1 MLIIVNNNGG
11 QIFSLLPTPQSERE
25 RFYLMPQ
32 NVQFEHAAAMF
43 SLKYHRPENWDALET
58 ALNTAA
64 AAGAT
69 LIELV
74 VNDADGAQKLQHL
87 LAQVSHL

>member
-1 MLIIVNNNGG
+1 
-11 QIFSLLPTPQSERE
+11 
-25 RFYLMPQ
+25 
-32 NVQFEHAAAMF
+32 MF

-58 ALNTAA
+58 ALNTAWRQP
-64 AAGAT
+64 GAT